1 MHAETTQT
9 ERREEKTKKVRVCR
23 CPVAFDT
30 QTHGVNNTHYTA
42 LAYHTHALLSTRSAR
57 SCLIWFLVSG
67 ELKSTIVRITRIVLL
82 FIPETVCFALRF
94 CRLRTELKLSTETI
108 VSNRLKRFCRLSTT
122 TRYMP
127 WVFSVR
133 SSNTRIASK
142 RISSAITSAH
152 LRVSSS
158 WSPATIN

>member
-1 MHAETTQT
+1 MYAETTQT

-127 WVFSVR
+127 WVFSVHYCFSR
-133 SSNTRIASK
+133 ACV
-142 RISSAITSAH
+142 
-152 LRVSSS
+152 LRNIVFRFVDS
-158 WSPATIN
+158 ICLLCRV